1 MSTDSVGVSFAMLEE
16 SPVGPVAIWATRN
29 GIRRIGFVDQEFV
42 AEHTD
47 DISEDAQVKELLG
60 QLAEYFEGERTE
72 FDVQLDLSG
81 ATEFQRQIYERLLE
95 IPLGRVVSY
104 GDLADELGEPGA
116 ARAVGQAVGAN
127 PLPVVIPCH
136 RVVRSDRRLGGFSGG
151 LKRKVALLRLEGVH
165 VDGPRPTSKV
175 QPEVLQLPL

>member
-16 SPVGPVAIWATRN
+16 SPVGPVAVWATRN
-29 GIRRIGFVDQEFV
+29 GIRRIGFVDEEFV
-42 AEHTD
+42 SEHAED
-47 DISEDAQVKELLG
+47 VSEEPQVQALLD
-60 QLAEYFEGERTE
+60 QLAEYFQGDRSV
-72 FDVQLDLSG
+72 FDIQLDLSG
-81 ATEFQRQIYERLLE
+81 ATEFQRRIYERLLD
-95 IPLGRVVSY
+95 IPFGRVVSY

-151 LKRKVALLRLEGVH
+151 LRRKVALLRLV
-165 VDGPRPTSKV
+165 
-175 QPEVLQLPL
+175 